1 MRPGIHIAA
10 LRGLLAAAALLIA
23 GCITPL
29 PPSPRDLEAKRFK
42 NVPGK
47 AVIYVVRDQP
57 DFTRE
62 PTSVVLDDSVM
73 GTSYP
78 GTYFHWVVAPGRHR
92 IAGFASDSGVMV
104 LDAAAG
110 NIYFI
115 QQSVSRTLGMTRSIF
130 RPVHPVHG
138 RDAVLRSE
146 LVASQ

>member
-1 MRPGIHIAA
+1 VKPGIATSA
-10 LRGLLAAAALLIA
+10 LRSLFVLAAALIA

-29 PPSPRDLEAKRFK
+29 PPSPRDLEAKRFEA
-42 NVPGK
+42 VPGR

-104 LDAAAG
+104 LDTTAG

-115 QQSVSRTLGMTRSIF
+115 QQSVTRTLGMTRSIF

-138 RDAVLRSE
+138 RDVVLRSE

>member
-1 MRPGIHIAA
+1 MKPGVHIAA
-10 LRGLLAAAALLIA
+10 LRSLFALATLLIA

-29 PPSPRDLEAKRFK
+29 PPSPRDLEAKRFE
-42 NVPGK
+42 NVPDK
-47 AVIYVVRDQP
+47 AVIYLVRDQP

-73 GTSYP
+73 GASYP

-104 LDAAAG
+104 LDTAAG

-115 QQSVSRTLGMTRSIF
+115 QQSVTRTLGMTRSIF

-138 RDAVLRSE
+138 RDVVQRSE
-146 LVASQ
+146 LVVSQ

>member
-1 MRPGIHIAA
+1 MNPGIHMPA
-10 LRGLLAAAALLIA
+10 LRSLLALSVLLIA

-29 PPSPRDLEAKRFK
+29 PPSPRDLEAKRFE
-42 NVPGK
+42 NVPGR

-92 IAGFASDSGVMV
+92 IAGFAGDSGVMV
-104 LDAAAG
+104 LDTAAG
-110 NIYFI
+110 NVYFI
-115 QQSVSRTLGMTRSIF
+115 QQSVTRTLGMTRSIF
-130 RPVHPVHG
+130 RPLHPVHG
-138 RDAVLRSE
+138 RDIVLRSE

>member
-1 MRPGIHIAA
+1 VKPGIPTSTLRSLFVLSAA
-10 LRGLLAAAALLIA
+10 LVA

-29 PPSPRDLEAKRFK
+29 PPAPRDLEAKRFEA
-42 NVPGK
+42 VPGR

-104 LDAAAG
+104 LDTTAG

-115 QQSVSRTLGMTRSIF
+115 QQSVTRTLGMTRSIF

-138 RDAVLRSE
+138 RDVVLRSE